1 MFPDLFAENPASHL
15 IWVVA
20 LGIFAVLGVIVLV
33 EVYDWVRGRLL
44 GLWRRGEARAAAP
57 EGDERWML
65 REPDGELRR
74 RHHRR
79 LEPDR
84 RTWEDGSPNRD
95 AGRR

>member
-15 IWVVA
+15 IWLVA
-20 LGIFAVLGVIVLV
+20 LGIFAVLGVILLV

-44 GLWRRGEARAAAP
+44 GLWRRGGEAAAAP
-57 EGDERWML
+57 EGDERWVL
-65 REPDGELRR
+65 REPDTELRR
-74 RHHRR
+74 RYHRH

-84 RTWEDGSPNRD
+84 RSLEDGSGHHA